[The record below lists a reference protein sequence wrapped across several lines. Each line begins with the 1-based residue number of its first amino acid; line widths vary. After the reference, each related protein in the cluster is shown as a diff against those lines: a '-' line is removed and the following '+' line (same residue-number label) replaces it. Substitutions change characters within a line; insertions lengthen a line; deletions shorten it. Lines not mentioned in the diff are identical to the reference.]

1 MGLAQS
7 DFAQSVHLKTQSG
20 LEQPYSLVLL
30 ALAAVLRLSVTVTMR
45 VVPSVCWWWHRWLP
59 FCIRL
64 LAFPL
69 FSSGFSLLKEKK
81 PGWPAWTQSGSSSGP
96 SFPSITSRDYY
107 SVLNSPISHVPLPPP
122 HFYFG
127 MTWLELDDKA
137 LLESYAVLQEGILC
151 DVFSQKCSAA
161 WQGAPG
167 QRLTVAI
174 ILAVRWQMTGLT
186 CCHKGTYGPP
196 LLPRG
201 LRLQAKHL

>member
-69 FSSGFSLLKEKK
+69 FSSGFSLLREKK
-81 PGWPAWTQSGSSSGP
+81 NWVASLDTVRLVIRSFLPLYHVSRLLLCPQLSYLARPSSSP
-96 SFPSITSRDYY
+96 TF
-107 SVLNSPISHVPLPPP
+107 
-122 HFYFG
+122 
-127 MTWLELDDKA
+127 
-137 LLESYAVLQEGILC
+137 LLRY
-151 DVFSQKCSAA
+151 D
-161 WQGAPG
+161 
-167 QRLTVAI
+167 
-174 ILAVRWQMTGLT
+174 LA
-186 CCHKGTYGPP
+186 
-196 LLPRG
+196 
-201 LRLQAKHL
+201 